1 MKRNFITL
9 IVYCAALVIILLAMC
24 SCKGEERVIR
34 EVHTEYIHQTD
45 TLSRVDSVLVD
56 NSTVIREVDSTEA
69 AEYGVRLKEKDKAIL
84 ILQKQLQQ
92 EKSKE
97 REVVHDTIN
106 HTDSVP
112 KIVTV
117 ERELSL
123 IEKSKMKLGD
133 LTIFCMVG
141 LLAFIIVKNV
151 VFKK

>member
-9 IVYCAALVIILLAMC
+9 IVYCAALVIMLLAMC
-24 SCKGEERVIR
+24 GCKGKETVIR

-45 TLSRVDSVLVD
+45 TLERVDSVLVD
-56 NSTVIREVDSTEA
+56 NSTIIREVDSTEA
-69 AEYGVRLKEKDKAIL
+69 AEYGVRLKEKNKAIL

-117 ERELSL
+117 ERELTW
-123 IEKSKMKLGD
+123 IEKKEIQLGKLAMFV
-133 LTIFCMVG
+133 IVG
-141 LLAFIIVKNV
+141 LFAFILVKNV